1 MTYRQVIREIAL
13 ENHGFVTTAAAEA
26 AKVPIVE
33 LRKLANRGALENRG
47 YGVYRLVEAPRTELD
62 QFAEMIFRVG
72 AGACLTGET
81 VLAIHNLALVSP
93 RKIQIASPRRVR
105 AKLPKFVE
113 VTMKQITPE
122 EITTIEGI
130 PATTVERALQD
141 CRDQIMPAR
150 FSVAVS
156 DARKQGLITQ
166 READRLLRSRRKKTL
181 VK

>member
-13 ENHGFVTTAAAEA
+13 ENHGVVTTTASKAAN
-26 AKVPIVE
+26 VPAVE
-33 LRKLANRGALENRG
+33 LRKLASRGALENKG
-47 YGVYRLVEAPRTELD
+47 YGVYRLVEAPHAELD
-62 QFAEMIFRVG
+62 QFAEMVFRVG
-72 AGACLTGET
+72 DGAYLMGET
-81 VLAIHNLALVSP
+81 VLAIHNLALVNP
-93 RKIQIASPRRVR
+93 RKIQIACPRRVR

-113 VTMKQITPE
+113 VTMKQVTPE
-122 EITTIEGI
+122 EITTIDGI

-150 FSVAVS
+150 FRVAVS

-166 READRLLRSRRKKTL
+166 READRLLRNRRKKTL